1 MRKRPLTLVTAVL
14 TALLVLTVLP
24 TAAWAST
31 TQRIYRLYNQWNGDH
46 LFTRDSGERTDLMG
60 RGWSD
65 EGTAWEAPA
74 SGASVW
80 RLYNPWSG
88 EHLYTTDKAE
98 YDGLASRGW
107 SREGVSLHSGGKA
120 PVYRLYNRWL
130 TAGTHLYTTDKAE
143 YDRLAKIGWSGE
155 GVKLYAEGSSDAI
168 SRAEAEVAAAQKALS
183 AAQQEF
189 DNSGVD
195 KDALAKGSLGFFQHD
210 NDAEAVAVLTDAN
223 LTGTF
228 SSTGKS
234 FISYTRLGQEG
245 DATSLSNM
253 KKALELIPKGNALRT
268 SDNNFPG
275 LRPFNVSGQM
285 MAVSQVNANWSA
297 STKTYD
303 HAINHGEKWVSASK
317 GGSWSQGEIIAWGGS
332 NPYDGW
338 YTEEKKFY
346 DDAKRTGGKPAGN
359 TGHYLHLVDSY
370 VSTGVGYNAESGQ
383 YTGGT
388 YAQNSNTSKGVDWQ
402 TYYDTFMSY
411 YRKVYPESAQ
421 KAKAK
426 LDQAQSDL
434 DAAKKRLQDLRDAAK

>member
-74 SGASVW
+74 SGTSVW

-98 YDGLASRGW
+98 YD
-107 SREGVSLHSGGKA
+107 
-120 PVYRLYNRWL
+120 RLV
-130 TAGTHLYTTDKAE
+130 
-143 YDRLAKIGWSGE
+143 KIGWSGE

-168 SRAEAEVAAAQKALS
+168 SRAESEVAAAQKALS

-195 KDALAKGSLGFFQHD
+195 KDALAKGSLGFFQYD
-210 NDAEAVAVLTDAN
+210 NDADAVAVLTDAN

-275 LRPFNVSGQM
+275 LKPFNVSGQM

-297 STKTYD
+297 STKTYG
-303 HAINHGEKWVSASK
+303 HATKYGEKWVSASK

-346 DDAKRTGGKPAGN
+346 DDAKRTGGKPAGK

>member
-1 MRKRPLTLVTAVL
+1 M
-14 TALLVLTVLP
+14 
-24 TAAWAST
+24 
-31 TQRIYRLYNQWNGDH
+31 
-46 LFTRDSGERTDLMG
+46 
-60 RGWSD
+60 
-65 EGTAWEAPA
+65 
-74 SGASVW
+74 
-80 RLYNPWSG
+80 
-88 EHLYTTDKAE
+88 
-98 YDGLASRGW
+98 
-107 SREGVSLHSGGKA
+107 
-120 PVYRLYNRWL
+120 
-130 TAGTHLYTTDKAE
+130 
-143 YDRLAKIGWSGE
+143 
-155 GVKLYAEGSSDAI
+155 
-168 SRAEAEVAAAQKALS
+168 AAAQKALS
-183 AAQQEF
+183 EAQQAF

-195 KDALAKGSLGFFQHD
+195 KAALAKGSLGFFQYD
-210 NDAEAVAVLTDAN
+210 NDADAVAVLTDAS

-228 SSTGKS
+228 SSTGKP

-268 SDNNFPG
+268 SDNNFPR

-303 HAINHGEKWVSASK
+303 HAADHGEKWVSASK
-317 GGSWSQGEIIAWGGS
+317 GGSWSQGEIAAWGGT
-332 NPYDGW
+332 NPYDAW
-338 YTEEKKFY
+338 YTKEKKFY

-359 TGHYLHLVDSY
+359 TGHYLHLVGSH
-370 VSTGVGYNAESGQ
+370 VSTGLGYNAESGK

-388 YAQNSNTSKGVDWQ
+388 YVQNSNTSKGVDWQ

-411 YRKVYPESAQ
+411 YHKVYPESAQ

>member
-46 LFTRDSGERTDLMG
+46 LFTRDPGERTDLMG

-74 SGASVW
+74 SGTSVW

-98 YDGLASRGW
+98 YD
-107 SREGVSLHSGGKA
+107 
-120 PVYRLYNRWL
+120 RLV
-130 TAGTHLYTTDKAE
+130 
-143 YDRLAKIGWSGE
+143 KIGWSGE

-168 SRAEAEVAAAQKALS
+168 SRAESEVAAAQKALS

-195 KDALAKGSLGFFQHD
+195 KDALAKGSLGFFQYD
-210 NDAEAVAVLTDAN
+210 NDADAVAVLTDAN

-228 SSTGKS
+228 SSTGKP

-275 LRPFNVSGQM
+275 LKPFNVSGQM

-297 STKTYD
+297 STKTYG
-303 HAINHGEKWVSASK
+303 HATKYGEKWVSASK

-346 DDAKRTGGKPAGN
+346 DDAKRTGGKPAGK